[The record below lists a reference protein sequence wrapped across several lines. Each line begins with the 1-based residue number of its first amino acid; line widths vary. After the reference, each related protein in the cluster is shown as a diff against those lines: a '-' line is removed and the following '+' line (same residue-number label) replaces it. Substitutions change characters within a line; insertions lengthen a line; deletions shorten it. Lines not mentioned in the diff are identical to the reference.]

1 MVKRCRAE
9 ARRLTLGLLAIALL
23 GCTLRS
29 LFGSVSAVLPE
40 IMRDYSLG
48 TVSAA
53 LLTTG
58 PVLFFGLFG
67 ALAVRLARRRSVPTV
82 LAGCMLLVAVGTAV
96 RALPRWEALV
106 IGTVLAGMGIAVANV
121 LGPVLIRMLFPERI
135 GLVTG
140 VLTALV
146 SAGAGIASGITV
158 PLDQHL
164 IHSWRLTL
172 LAWAAPAVI
181 TAASLAAVAVAHTR
195 IHADSEMTGKERT
208 TWDTYPVRSPTAWA
222 VTGFMGIQSLLAY
235 SLIAWLPTI
244 YRERGLGAGQA
255 GLVLTVLSVS
265 SIGTAL
271 FVPIFATRLRT
282 QSGLALAVV
291 ASSVLGLAG
300 VLAGG
305 AHGAPGWAVLLGL
318 GQGGQLAL
326 ALTLINL
333 RAASA
338 VRATGLSAMAQSLG
352 YLVAATGPLLTG
364 ALRAASGS
372 WALPVAALLV
382 LMLPLAGCGYIAGR
396 PREGSKTWN
405 PLRLSAAARQ
415 GSR

>member
-1 MVKRCRAE
+1 MRCGAE
-9 ARRLTLGLLAIALL
+9 ARRLIPGLLAIALL
-23 GCTLRS
+23 GFTLRS

-40 IMRDYSLG
+40 IMRDYRLG
-48 TVSAA
+48 TVPAA

-58 PVLFFGLFG
+58 PVLCFGLFG
-67 ALAVRLARRRSVPTV
+67 MSAVRLARRRSVPAV
-82 LAGCMLLVAVGTAV
+82 LAGCLLLVAAGTAL
-96 RALPRWEALV
+96 RGLPRWEALV

-121 LGPVLIRMLFPERI
+121 LGPVLIRMLFPDRI
-135 GLVTG
+135 GVVTG

-146 SAGAGIASGITV
+146 SAGAGIASGLTV

-164 IHSWRLTL
+164 THSWRITL
-172 LAWAAPAVI
+172 LAWAGPAVI
-181 TAASLAAVAVAHTR
+181 AAASLAGVAGVPAR
-195 IHADSEMTGKERT
+195 SHAGNGMAGNERT
-208 TWDTYPVRSPTAWA
+208 SWDIDILRSPTAWT

-235 SLIAWLPTI
+235 SLISWLPTI

-255 GLVLTVLSVS
+255 GLVLTALSVS

-271 FVPIFATRLRT
+271 FVPILATRLHA

-291 ASSVLGLAG
+291 APSILGLTG

-305 AHGAPGWAVLLGL
+305 AHGALVWAVLLGL

-326 ALTLINL
+326 AMTLINL

-352 YLVAATGPLLTG
+352 YLVAAAGPLLTG

-372 WALPVAALLV
+372 WAVPSAALLL
-382 LMLPLAGCGYIAGR
+382 LMLPLAGCGYFAGR
-396 PREGSKTWN
+396 PREGSRTWN

-415 GSR
+415 GSL